1 MSWRGNLP
9 VDLLKSREVL
19 SCTVKARRLFLLLP
33 LLAVGCAEKAPDLE
47 TWPVHGTV
55 IDQSGV
61 SPTSGVVRFLADAE
75 VHQSDPH
82 LITVGPIQ
90 PDGSFTVKTHRKGFT
105 YDGAVA
111 GDYGLLV
118 MTDKTS
124 SDGQKVP
131 VQFDVPE
138 RCAVEPGENKLTI
151 KIQR

>member
-1 MSWRGNLP
+1 M
-9 VDLLKSREVL
+9 L
-19 SCTVKARRLFLLLP
+19 SCSVKVRRLFLLP
-33 LLAVGCAEKAPDLE
+33 LMLAVGCAERAPVLE

-55 IDQSGV
+55 IDQNGV
-61 SPTSGVVRFLADAE
+61 SPASGVVRFLADAE
-75 VHQSDPH
+75 MHQSDPH

-90 PDGSFTVKTHRKGFT
+90 PDGSFTVKTQRKGFT

-118 MTDKTS
+118 MTDKTT

-131 VQFDVPE
+131 VQFDVPDPFT
-138 RCAVEPGENKLTI
+138 VQPGENKLTI

>member
-1 MSWRGNLP
+1 M
-9 VDLLKSREVL
+9 L
-19 SCTVKARRLFLLLP
+19 SYSAKGRRLFLLL
-33 LLAVGCAEKAPDLE
+33 LMLSVGCAERAPDLE

-55 IDQSGV
+55 IDQNGV
-61 SPTSGVVRFLADAE
+61 SPASGVVRFLADAE
-75 VHQSDPH
+75 MHQSDPH

-118 MTDKTS
+118 MTDKTT

-138 RCAVEPGENKLTI
+138 PCTVQPRENKLTI
-151 KIQR
+151 KIRR

>member
-1 MSWRGNLP
+1 MLWRGRLLVNS
-9 VDLLKSREVL
+9 LKSRDML
-19 SCTVKARRLFLLLP
+19 SCSVKVRRLFLLSLMV
-33 LLAVGCAEKAPDLE
+33 AVGCAERAPELE

-55 IDQSGV
+55 IDQNGV
-61 SPTSGVVRFLADAE
+61 SPASGVVRFLAVAE
-75 VHQSDPH
+75 MHRSDPH

-90 PDGSFTVKTHRKGFT
+90 PDGSFTVKTHRKGFD

-118 MTDKTS
+118 ITDKTN

-138 RCAVEPGENKLTI
+138 PCTVQPGENKLTI

>member
-1 MSWRGNLP
+1 M
-9 VDLLKSREVL
+9 
-19 SCTVKARRLFLLLP
+19 LLLM
-33 LLAVGCAEKAPDLE
+33 LAGGCAERAPELE

-55 IDQSGV
+55 IDQNGM
-61 SPTSGVVRFLADAE
+61 SPASGVVRFLADAE
-75 VHQSDPH
+75 SPHSDPH

-118 MTDKTS
+118 MTDKTT

-131 VQFDVPE
+131 VQFNVPE
-138 RCAVEPGENKLTI
+138 RCTVEPVENKVTV